1 MGERSAMRK
10 IMAFAI
16 AAMMGAWMSGG
27 TSVRA
32 APAGQDA
39 SGAIEIS
46 SQATTMRTRPRIR
59 IYPRYP
65 RRPYTTLYPLPYGI
79 DYPGPNAVRRC
90 VSRLVPEYR
99 PSGTVIVPRM
109 RCWWARL

>member
-1 MGERSAMRK
+1 ML
-10 IMAFAI
+10 
-16 AAMMGAWMSGG
+16 AALATIGVVVWHG
-27 TSVRA
+27 TPALA
-32 APAGQDA
+32 APAGSDVNTA
-39 SGAIEIS
+39 VEIS

-65 RRPYTTLYPLPYGI
+65 RRPYTTLYPLPYGV
-79 DYPGPNAVRRC
+79 DYPGPNAVRQC

-109 RCWWARL
+109 RCWWAWR

>member
-1 MGERSAMRK
+1 MGERSVMQT
-10 IMAFAI
+10 IVAFAI
-16 AAMMGAWMSGG
+16 AAMMSALMIGA
-27 TSVRA
+27 TPVQA

-39 SGAIEIS
+39 NETIEIS

-79 DYPGPNAVRRC
+79 DYPGPNAVRQC

-109 RCWWARL
+109 RCWWARR